1 MAIQGPLKVSFGE
14 AFPFGA
20 FVVGPVEPV
29 RDFDASKGGAQVQA
43 RDKATGEPLW
53 QVDVLDADPSAR
65 ERTVRVKIAA
75 PVQPVPPA
83 AADGVPFTAVEFDG
97 LTVTP
102 YVKETG
108 MGRGRL
114 AFSLRARPGCAQSSS
129 RPARPRR
136 SRRPEMTRG
145 GVLAAVVANLAAYLL
160 LVVGLVWACRLTVRW
175 ARGRRG
181 WRERR
186 RQIRCARQVVRGWPA
201 LAQALGLT
209 VVEPARWSWTRC
221 RPRPARTLIPAVSV
235 RPTGDGVVVDIACI
249 PGVSLHELTARTDH
263 LANAWGCQRVTV
275 EQTGPGW
282 LRAWGMRVDPLT
294 HPYAVPL
301 PSSTPALLERLHLGR
316 DQHGQSVTVR
326 LANVAGIVVQG
337 LPGYGKTTLICHLLR
352 QLLGSAAVQLA
363 VVDGKGGPDYDDL
376 APRCWL
382 RAGDDLA
389 DALAVV
395 EAVHAGM
402 VRRQHQ
408 LRAALGVKN
417 LWQVGPSERWPLIVL
432 VIDEAHTFFYTSAKG
447 AAKEDLERSHRM
459 IRLVEQLVKKGR
471 NVGLLT
477 ILATQRGTADAIPTS
492 IRDICSV
499 RVTFAVASSDA
510 AVAALGVGLRDHP
523 EADPQLL
530 QDPAYVG
537 VAVTQVEGRPGFT
550 RVRVP
555 QVDDQELADLA
566 RATSSLTADPARLLA
581 PTAVEVAS

>member
-1 MAIQGPLKVSFGE
+1 M
-14 AFPFGA
+14 
-20 FVVGPVEPV
+20 
-29 RDFDASKGGAQVQA
+29 
-43 RDKATGEPLW
+43 
-53 QVDVLDADPSAR
+53 VDVVA
-65 ERTVRVKIAA
+65 
-75 PVQPVPPA
+75 
-83 AADGVPFTAVEFDG
+83 
-97 LTVTP
+97 
-102 YVKETG
+102 
-108 MGRGRL
+108 GRGSGAL
-114 AFSLRARPGCAQSSS
+114 SLGA
-129 RPARPRR
+129 
-136 SRRPEMTRG
+136 
-145 GVLAAVVANLAAYLL
+145 LVVNLVAYLL
-160 LVVGLVWACRLTVRW
+160 FVVLLVGAARLAVRW

-181 WRERR
+181 WRARR
-186 RQIRCARQVVRGWPA
+186 RQARYARQVAKGWPA

-221 RPRPARTLIPAVSV
+221 RLRPARTLVPAVSV
-235 RPTGDGVVVDIACI
+235 SPTGDGVVVDIACI
-249 PGVSLHELTARTDH
+249 PGVSLHELAARAEH

-275 EQTGPGW
+275 EQNGPGW
-282 LRAWGMRVDPLT
+282 LRAWAMRVDPLT
-294 HPYAVPL
+294 HPYAVPA
-301 PSSTPALLERLHLGR
+301 PTSQAAALGWLHLGR
-316 DQHGQSVTVR
+316 DQHGQPVTVR
-326 LANVAGIVVQG
+326 LANVAGLVVQG
-337 LPGYGKTTLICHLLR
+337 LPGYGKTTLICHLLA
-352 QLLGSAAVQLA
+352 QLLGSPAVQLA

-395 EAVHAGM
+395 EAVHAVM

-417 LWQVGPSERWPLIVL
+417 LWDIGPSDRWPLIVL
-432 VIDEAHTFFYTSAKG
+432 VIDEAHTFFYTTAKG
-447 AAKEDLERSHRM
+447 AAKDDVERSHRM

-477 ILATQRGTADAIPTS
+477 VLATQKGTADAIPTS

-499 RVTFAVASSDA
+499 RITFAVASSDA

-555 QVDDQELADLA
+555 RVDDQALAELAQTTA
-566 RATSSLTADPARLLA
+566 SLTADPARLLA
-581 PTAVEVAS
+581 PTVVVEAAS